1 MLPNFK
7 LCDEKICRLNIVVDM
22 LTTFGKTS
30 SGTTKFIDL
39 GCKDGYLLD
48 KAKALGFEVYG
59 VDKEENIV
67 DELNTQGYKV
77 KKANLNKE
85 LPYPDNFFDIVSCQQ
100 VIEHLTDPEQLI
112 KECYRILKKD
122 GILILSTP
130 NLASFGS
137 RLRLLVGLY
146 PLQLGPCNKWHFG
159 NHYRLFTL
167 PTLKCVLERN
177 GFRIEKIIGTE
188 IYFNPNA
195 WLKGWNSKLLAKV
208 FPSLAQRMIV
218 VCRK

>member
-1 MLPNFK
+1 MIPNFK
-7 LCDEKICRLNIVVDM
+7 LCDEKLYRLNLVADM
-22 LTTFGKTS
+22 LIQFSKAGLDK
-30 SGTTKFIDL
+30 TKFIDL

-48 KAKALGFEVYG
+48 KAEEFGYEAHG
-59 VDKEENIV
+59 VDIENNII
-67 DELNTQGYKV
+67 DILNKHGYNV
-77 KKANLNKE
+77 KKADLNKA
-85 LPYPDNFFDIVSCQQ
+85 LPYENNSFDIISCQQ
-100 VIEHLTDPEQLI
+100 VIEHLTDPENLI
-112 KECYRILKKD
+112 KEGYRILKKD

-137 RLRLLVGLY
+137 RLRLLFNKY

-177 GFRIEKIIGTE
+177 GFRVDKTIGTE

-195 WLKGWNSKLLAKV
+195 WLKGWNSKLLAKL
-208 FPSLAQRMIV
+208 FPSLAQRVIV